1 MNTYFLNNVCRDRKA
16 IEDFTGTFQLGDYSV
31 LIGAGREFLAT
42 RVSYKLDLRGPSLTV
57 QTACST
63 SLVAVAQACQ
73 SLLLYQA
80 DMALAG
86 GASISFPQHRGY
98 LHQEGGMVSADGHC
112 RPFDA
117 SATGTIFGSGAG
129 VVLLKRLED
138 AIADGDQIY
147 AVILGCGLSNDGA
160 GRSASPPPASTVRQQ
175 PSNRRWRRRASPQAA

>member
-1 MNTYFLNNVCRDRKA
+1 M
-16 IEDFTGTFQLGDYSV
+16 
-31 LIGAGREFLAT
+31 
-42 RVSYKLDLRGPSLTV
+42 SYKLDLRGPSLTI

-86 GASISFPQHRGY
+86 GVSISFPQHRGY

-117 SATGTIFGSGAG
+117 SASGTIFGSGAG
-129 VVLLKRLED
+129 VVVLKRLED

-147 AVILGCGLSNDGA
+147 ARHPWLW
-160 GRSASPPPASTVRQQ
+160 PQQ
-175 PSNRRWRRRASPQAA
+175 